1 MDMTPR
7 QPRHIHTRTA
17 NRGTAAPP
25 FNRSTRIMAGN
36 YWYEDPTETLL
47 ETDCGAIENAFATRS
62 DTVMFDVS
70 VIDDGEE
77 MTLCVDHFEASGD
90 DPESL
95 VDEALEYFRGIVT
108 HLEKA
113 KVALKENHKN
123 FGRNPAAIAWGKGS

>member
-1 MDMTPR
+1 
-7 QPRHIHTRTA
+7 
-17 NRGTAAPP
+17 
-25 FNRSTRIMAGN
+25 MAN
-36 YWYEDPTETLL
+36 YWYEDPHETLL
-47 ETDCGAIENAFATRS
+47 ETDCGAIEHAFAARC

-70 VIDDGEE
+70 VIDGGEE
-77 MTLCVDHFEASGD
+77 MTLCVDHFESTGD

-123 FGRNPAAIAWGKGS
+123 FGRDEAAIAWGNGA